1 MYFGKIIVFF
11 KVCLNEFV
19 GVDSL
24 GSIYNCYSIL
34 PVAIYSSAEY
44 EKTVKTAIKNNINK
58 SGIYR
63 WKNLVNGKSYVGS
76 SVNLSRRFKSYY
88 NRNYLSLSSA
98 KTMLICKALLKYGH
112 DNFSLEI
119 LEYCDKSVILTREQY
134 YLDTLQPEYNLLNL
148 AGSTKGY
155 KHSEET
161 RLKLSLIKKG
171 FKHTQDTK
179 DKISKNLI
187 HSEETKQKLRSYRH
201 PEQAIA
207 KIRAFSLGR
216 KLTAETIL
224 KIKTNK
230 PKSLKVKVLNIETN
244 TTIEFSSTYQAAEHF
259 GVSRVTIR
267 NYIKSQKLFKNLYK
281 LFI

>member
-201 PEQAIA
+201 PEQAIS